1 MLKRKKEKFKKCQEF
16 KNRSGSFSTSSASS
30 SSSFFLTFATSNGV
44 AGHQKAAQNLKEQK
58 VAGEE
63 QRLED
68 FEVGGSSLSSK
79 ALAPETEATSTTPI
93 EAVNRVAQQQKA
105 KAQGRQMQSRIRQTM
120 PSHQYQAR
128 EVEVE
133 EFPEESR
140 SAFRLGRVLQAK
152 QQIAAGHIY
161 HAHFEL
167 IETDCDRQ
175 LTAAEDVSS
184 CGEKRRLLC
193 EATIWSKPSKRE
205 EQEEVEVTKFSCKSK
220 E

>member
-1 MLKRKKEKFKKCQEF
+1 MKL
-16 KNRSGSFSTSSASS
+16 STAVFLVSVSLAVLQ
-30 SSSFFLTFATSNGV
+30 SFFDIVLAGKKFAVLGGTKPIPVDHPGLLNV
-44 AGHQKAAQNLKEQK
+44 LK
-58 VAGEE
+58 VAH
-63 QRLED
+63 
-68 FEVGGSSLSSK
+68 FSKFFPFGS
-79 ALAPETEATSTTPI
+79 
-93 EAVNRVAQQQKA
+93 
-105 KAQGRQMQSRIRQTM
+105 
-120 PSHQYQAR
+120 
-128 EVEVE
+128 
-133 EFPEESR
+133 

-205 EQEEVEVTKFSCKSK
+205 EEEEVEVTKFSCKSK